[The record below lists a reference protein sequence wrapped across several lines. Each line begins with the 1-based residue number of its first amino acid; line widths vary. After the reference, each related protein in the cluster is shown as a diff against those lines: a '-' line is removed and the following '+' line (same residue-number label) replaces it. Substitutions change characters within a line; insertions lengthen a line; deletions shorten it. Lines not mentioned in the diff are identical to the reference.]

1 MSKPV
6 RTSTTSITAPPQT
19 RALSGSTAPLLPYHP
34 SGDQRFA
41 SLDQTIEHYNRE
53 PTALI
58 QILHAAQHTFGYLAP
73 DVLRYVS
80 GALKQPLAQ
89 VYGVATF
96 YNFFSVVP
104 RGKYQILV
112 CRGTTCHVRGA
123 QETIEVLGQQLG
135 VGEGETTK
143 DGRFSL
149 HTARCIGACALAP
162 AITVGDDVFGKMTY
176 DKVQHFCQKDLK
188 KYV

>member
-1 MSKPV
+1 MS
-6 RTSTTSITAPPQT
+6 QT
-19 RALSGSTAPLLPYHP
+19 PHQTAPLLPYHP

-41 SLDQTIEHYNRE
+41 SLDQTIEYYHHE

-58 QILHAAQHTFGYLAP
+58 QILHAAQHSFGYLRA

-80 GALKQPLAQ
+80 GALKLPLAQ

-104 RGKYQILV
+104 RGKHQILV

-123 QETIEVLGQQLG
+123 QQSIEALEQQLG
-135 VGEGETTK
+135 VKEGETTK
-143 DGRFSL
+143 DGMFSL

-162 AITVGDDVFGKMTY
+162 ATTVGDDVYGKLTA
-176 DKVQHFCQKDLK
+176 DRVPHFCQKDLK